1 MAYILIDGYN
11 LLGIAHHNLEMARN
25 NLIQQLCRYA
35 DLKGHHITV
44 VFDGYKSGQMDET
57 ERRLGNVNV
66 IFSRLG
72 EKADL
77 VIKRILSQSSRHW
90 IAVSSDR
97 EIKDFAWKNGFICL
111 TTMEFENRLRRAL
124 KQEKAEDS
132 VELIDTKYLEDDIDI
147 IPPRQKGNPKMPS
160 KRQRQK
166 LRALNK
172 L

>member
-44 VFDGYKSGQMDET
+44 VFDGWKSGQMYEI
-57 ERRLGNVNV
+57 ESKLGNVNV

-97 EIKDFAWKNGFICL
+97 EIKDFAWKNGFVCL
-111 TTMEFENRLRRAL
+111 TTIEFEERLRRAL

-132 VELIDTKYLEDDIDI
+132 VEIDAKYLEDDIDI
-147 IPPRQKGNPKMPS
+147 IPAIQKGNPRMPS